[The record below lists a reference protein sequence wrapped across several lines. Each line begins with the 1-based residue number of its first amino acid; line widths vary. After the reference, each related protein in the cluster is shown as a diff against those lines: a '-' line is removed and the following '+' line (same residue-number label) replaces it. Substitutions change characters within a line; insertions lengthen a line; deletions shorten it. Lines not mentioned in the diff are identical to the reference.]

1 MQLLMERLLLQSQ
14 NLFKHSAATVRIPKL
29 IIQLKYCYHQNLE
42 IYLQNQ
48 FCSYNLPLF
57 DDDKTM
63 YFNESI
69 LHKYLI
75 NQNINISV
83 VRSEFKHK
91 EYTYPS
97 YTMLPLNP
105 RLGLDSEHDTK

>member
-57 DDDKTM
+57 DDDKAM
-63 YFNESI
+63 YFNETI
-69 LHKYLI
+69 LHKYLS
-75 NQNINISV
+75 NQISIFQKV
-83 VRSEFKHK
+83 ISEFKK
-91 EYTYPS
+91 KKYTYPS
-97 YTMLPLNP
+97 YTVLPLNL
-105 RLGLDSEHDTK
+105 RLGLDSEHD